1 MNDTNVGDFD
11 LDRPLV
17 RIPAT
22 PYKFAAKVM
31 PNDDIA
37 ECFERCGYQQS
48 LYRPFWAMPW
58 NSEIYLQCAL
68 GFALYHEFADTGDP
82 DDVYKKHKICE
93 ESSKYFIQQTM
104 ADLYDMYGALY
115 LSGEIYH
122 FYRLYWNSRKVE
134 DSNHRN
140 AHIFSLLYV
149 QCNYRTLSDMRLG
162 NTTDLAADFFNH
174 TKTSK
179 GWWEGKYVQGH
190 AECREHQY
198 TLPKKCKKRY

>member
-22 PYKFAAKVM
+22 PYKFAATVM

-48 LYRPFWAMPW
+48 LYRPFWAIPW
-58 NSEIYLQCAL
+58 NSAIFLDCSL
-68 GFALYHEFADTGDP
+68 GFSLYHEFADAGTHE
-82 DDVYKKHKICE
+82 DVYAKHQITDE
-93 ESSKYFIQQTM
+93 TASYFIQQTI
-104 ADLYDMYGALY
+104 ADLHEMYGARY
-115 LSGEIYH
+115 LAGEIYH

-134 DSNHRN
+134 NSNHQN

-149 QCNYRTLSDMRLG
+149 QCNYRILSDMRLN
-162 NTTDLAADFFNH
+162 NTTDLATDFFNH
-174 TKTSK
+174 TKTSV
-179 GWWEGKYVQGH
+179 GWWEGKNIPGH
-190 AECREHQY
+190 AACREHQY
-198 TLPKKCKKRY
+198 TLHKKCKSRY